1 MKILVKTSYVQTRT
15 SFNEELD
22 QVQVAAGGSR
32 MLKKVGKKLG
42 KKSVKTRYAQL

>member
-1 MKILVKTSYVQTRT
+1 MKKLVKTSYVQTRT
-15 SFNEELD
+15 GFNEELD

-32 MLKKVGKKLG
+32 MLKKVGKKSE